1 MKEEAF
7 LQPLVLKQKPRL
19 GVQLLTSVVLVVVA
33 VTAYYSFPDTCDSP
47 GFESSIDGKVKEP
60 ALWFSIMVALFS
72 LVPAF
77 FLVNLIRSEL
87 KLNTELIEN

>member
-7 LQPLVLKQKPRL
+7 LEPLVLKQKPRL
-19 GVQLLTSVVLVVVA
+19 GVQLLTSVVIVVVA
-33 VTAYYSFPDTCDSP
+33 VTAYYSFPDTCDSR
-47 GFESSIDGKVKEP
+47 GFESKIDSPVKDAP
-60 ALWFSIMVALFS
+60 LWFSILIAFFS

-87 KLNTELIEN
+87 KLNVEKVEK